1 MRRPTGS
8 FVSLIT
14 RRLAGSRRSFGAGAT
29 SSYLA
34 GMAHTQRSHG
44 AWTTAVLGGA
54 ILLTGLAVLAQT
66 ATPGVWTFLVVH
78 VKRLI
83 NLVM

>member
-1 MRRPTGS
+1 
-8 FVSLIT
+8 
-14 RRLAGSRRSFGAGAT
+14 
-29 SSYLA
+29 
-34 GMAHTQRSHG
+34 MAHTQRSHG